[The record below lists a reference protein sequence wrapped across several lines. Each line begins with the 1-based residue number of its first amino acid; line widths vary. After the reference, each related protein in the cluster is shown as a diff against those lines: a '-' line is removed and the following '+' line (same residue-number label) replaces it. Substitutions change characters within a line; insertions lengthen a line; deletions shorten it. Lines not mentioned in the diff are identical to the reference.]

1 MVDLHSHIL
10 YGIDDGSKTLEES
23 LEILNNAYTG
33 GVTDIVV
40 TPHFI
45 KDSKYKANNKKKR
58 ELLDSLVKELK
69 KNHIPLH
76 LYLGNEV
83 FIDEG
88 LSKLLDKDIATIHG
102 SKYLLIELP
111 MGRKYSLI
119 EEVLDE
125 LDEVGIIPIIAHPER
140 YLSYYKD
147 YDFFYKLK
155 EEGCYLQSNIGS
167 LVGEYGRKS
176 KKMLKELLK
185 RDLIDFF
192 GSDIHHSHQKIY
204 QKKWQKELQKIIKDE
219 KRVQDILTNNT
230 KRIIRNEDLN

>member
-45 KDSKYKANNKKKR
+45 KDSKYKANNKKKK

-88 LSKLLDKDIATIHG
+88 LSKLLDKDISTING

-147 YDFFYKLK
+147 YDFFYWLK
-155 EEGCYLQSNIGS
+155 NRGCYFQSNIGS
-167 LVGEYGRKS
+167 LFGEYGRKS
-176 KKMLKELLK
+176 KKMMKELLK
-185 RDLIDFF
+185 RDLIDFI
-192 GSDIHHSHQKIY
+192 GSDIHHPHQKFYHYDI
-204 QKKWQKELQKIIKDE
+204 KKKLLKIIKDE
-219 KRVQDILTNNT
+219 DRVNDLLEGNA
-230 KRIIRNEDLN
+230 KRILKGEYL